1 MGEGRP
7 RPAVRPWA
15 PLYLAPCVLLLAAL
29 RQAKVLLLALAD
41 LLRLLRLRTEAQV
54 TVAPLV
60 VRTPEERLL
69 LEIRIKIKIFDTM
82 NNWPKFVR
90 FSGLSRLG
98 YDFEPNYAQLPHL
111 PVRVHYVD
119 EGPRDGKVLLCLHG
133 EPTWSFLYRKM
144 IKGTI
149 LD

>member
-1 MGEGRP
+1 MGEGRL

-60 VRTPEERLL
+60 VRTPEERS
-69 LEIRIKIKIFDTM
+69 LEIRIKIQIFDTM
-82 NNWPKFVR
+82 NWAKKIVR
-90 FSGLSRLG
+90 FSWLSRLG
-98 YDFEPNYAQLPHL
+98 YDFEPNYVQLPHL

-149 LD
+149 IN

>member
-69 LEIRIKIKIFDTM
+69 EIQKKFQIFDTM

-90 FSGLSRLG
+90 FSWLSRLG
-98 YDFEPNYAQLPHL
+98 YDFEPNYARLPHL